1 MWRRSQ
7 RQELLFPINNS
18 GMTRYILDSSVQV
31 LVASYGGVGTTFLSE
46 EIGRYCRVNDPRDM
60 DGYKHCPVPPLRG
73 SKNLKVI
80 YVVGDPILAAASL
93 FRRGFHA
100 DQAGKLQYSKLRRRF
115 PNRNLALEDYAKAGL
130 DLFLFDEHF
139 EAWTKDYV
147 FYPTLVLK
155 YESIYE
161 SLAQIGEFLSLPP
174 EFVSDFPPPKERG
187 SSLDKIAQENLEN
200 LQKMYGS
207 LQDKI
212 NSLPNVFDLPAS
224 VNQLAALWD
233 ARYWIGGVR
242 DVFWRACHR
251 ILAAVSEGRNQLN
264 ERQS

>member
-1 MWRRSQ
+1 
-7 RQELLFPINNS
+7 
-18 GMTRYILDSSVQV
+18 MTRYFLDSLVQV

-46 EIGRYCRVNDPRDM
+46 EIARYRRVNDPRDM
-60 DGYKHCPVPPLRG
+60 DGYKHSPVPPLRG

-80 YVVGDPILAAASL
+80 YVVGDPILAVASL
-93 FRRGFHA
+93 FRRRFHA

-115 PNRNLALEDYAKAGL
+115 PDRNLLLEDYARAGL

-155 YESIYE
+155 YEAIHESI
-161 SLAQIGEFLSLPP
+161 SQVRDFLNLPP
-174 EFVSDFPPPKERG
+174 EFVSDFPPQKDRG
-187 SSLDKIAQENLEN
+187 SSLDKIDPETLEN

-207 LQDKI
+207 LVNKI
-212 NSLPNVFDLPAS
+212 NSLPNIFELPDS
-224 VNQLAALWD
+224 INQSLALWES
-233 ARYWIGGVR
+233 RYWIGGVR

-251 ILAAVSEGRNQLN
+251 AVAAVYGRRNRLN

>member
-18 GMTRYILDSSVQV
+18 GMTRYFLNSSLEV

-46 EIGRYCRVNDPRDM
+46 AISRYRSVNDPRDM

-93 FRRGFHA
+93 FRRRFHT
-100 DQAGKLQYSKLRRRF
+100 DQAGKLQYSKLLRRF
-115 PNRNLALEDYAKAGL
+115 PDRNLSLEDYAKGGM

-155 YESIYE
+155 YESIHE
-161 SLAQIGEFLSLPP
+161 SLAQIGDFLSLPP
-174 EFVSDFPPPKERG
+174 EFASDFPPQKERG
-187 SSLDKIAQENLEN
+187 SSLDKIAPENLQN
-200 LQKMYGS
+200 LQKMYAS
-207 LQDKI
+207 LENKI
-212 NSLPNVFDLPAS
+212 NSLPKVFELPAS
-224 VNQLAALWD
+224 INQLVALWD
-233 ARYWIGGVR
+233 SRYWIGGVR

-251 ILAAVSEGRNQLN
+251 AVAAVYNRRNRLN